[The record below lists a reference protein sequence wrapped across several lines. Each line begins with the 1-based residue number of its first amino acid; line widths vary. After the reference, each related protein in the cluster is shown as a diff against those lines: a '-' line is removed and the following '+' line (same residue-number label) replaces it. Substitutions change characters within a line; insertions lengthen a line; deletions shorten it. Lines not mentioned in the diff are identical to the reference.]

1 MKNWEFSVFF
11 AVLWDMQR
19 IGVRFVIV
27 WSKTMGEEG
36 GQRIFEQTRE
46 DKVVSLVHG
55 G

>member
-11 AVLWDMQR
+11 AASWDMQR
-19 IGVRFVIV
+19 IDVKSVIV